1 MFISY
6 LLHYVLTHTQIQG
19 AYVTYLGVSLA
30 CMLVFFIGLGRSRIT
45 FALLAAS
52 YCWPISLQKNE
63 NYLFF
68 AGRIYLGMH
77 SVVDVLAG
85 LLIGL
90 VVLAFWLMVDEYIDS
105 FVISGQNGILQY
117 INLPKIALLF
127 IVTTAMLMLRL

>member
-1 MFISY
+1 
-6 LLHYVLTHTQIQG
+6 
-19 AYVTYLGVSLA
+19 
-30 CMLVFFIGLGRSRIT
+30 
-45 FALLAAS
+45 
-52 YCWPISLQKNE
+52 
-63 NYLFF
+63 
-68 AGRIYLGMH
+68 MH

-127 IVTTAMLMLRL
+127 IVTTAMLMLR